1 MNICDFFNI
10 TKRENQQGCDLTVRT
25 YQVRSESL
33 DEKTRSI
40 EAVLVTEAT
49 TRVFDMAMLEIF
61 DEVLLMSGCRLPA
74 DNQMPLLDS
83 HDRSTVQ
90 SQLGS
95 VRELRIEGDKFVG
108 RKYYSSSPLSEHAWT
123 LTKEK
128 HLRDNSIGYR
138 VISAVIIEAG
148 EQQNVNGKLYTAG
161 SQYRVRVA
169 TEWVPKENSDCAV
182 AADETAK
189 NRSENFGKDKPME
202 KFKEWLQKRGLKYE
216 DQSAEKLVTLQ
227 AEFDAETRA
236 AVTAVKPAAKQDET
250 KTADTVANPAADDT
264 RTQPG
269 MADVARQAV
278 NTERKR
284 VTDIQALAG
293 SDVSDDVISRC
304 ISDGST
310 IEQSRAAVLDEIRKN
325 RPKVGSPAIHTG
337 GETMQRGLLEDALL
351 IRGRMETEILKDK
364 TAGSQRAEKA
374 HKYRDISLVDLC
386 RYALALDGQD
396 IPLGREDMLRA
407 AFSTMSLPIILGNV
421 ANKSL
426 LKGYNDVPATW
437 QTWCSRGEAAD
448 FKTMTRARLTATGKL
463 EKVGNDGEIK
473 HTGGA
478 TEEYEPYNIATYA
491 ELFGIT
497 RQNIINDDLSAFTRI
512 PQVKGRD
519 AALLITEL
527 VYTSLLANADMQD
540 GIDLF
545 HSSHSNLNTTA
556 ALAAATLAAAVVK
569 FEGQKDKG
577 KKRIAVKPRYLLVPP
592 ELRFAA
598 AALLESDVIMHTGWG
613 TGANTEAITPTKNV
627 LRNEG
632 LTLVSEA
639 SLSDSAFT
647 GYSPT
652 SWYLMGDPNVVD
664 TLEVAFLR
672 GKESPTIEQVDPGP
686 NYLGILFRIYHD
698 TGCKPIDWR
707 TMQKNTV

>member
-1 MNICDFFNI
+1 MNICDFFNL

-40 EAVLVTEAT
+40 EAVLTTEAPT
-49 TRVFDMAMLEIF
+49 LVLDMERWEFF

-74 DNQMPLLDS
+74 DGQMPLLDT

-95 VRELRIEGDKFVG
+95 VRELRTETDKLVG

-138 VISAVIIEAG
+138 VTSAVIIEAG
-148 EQQNVNGKLYTAG
+148 EQQEVGGKSYTAG
-161 SQYRVRVA
+161 PQRRFRVA
-169 TEWVPKENSDCAV
+169 TAWIPKENSDCAV

-189 NRSENFGKDKPME
+189 NRSENFRKDRPME
-202 KFKEWLQKRGLKYE
+202 KFKEWLQRKGLKYE
-216 DQSAEKLVTLQ
+216 DQSAEKLATLR
-227 AEFDAETRA
+227 AEFDVETRA
-236 AVTAVKPAAKQDET
+236 AVTADPAAKQDAP
-250 KTADTVANPAADDT
+250 KTAGPAADAT
-264 RTQPG
+264 RTQP
-269 MADVARQAV
+269 DIENIVRQGV
-278 NTERKR
+278 NAERER
-284 VTDIQALAG
+284 VSAIQTLAG
-293 SDVSDDVISRC
+293 EDVSSDVINRC

-310 IEQSRAAVLDEIRKN
+310 VDQARAAVLEEIRRS
-325 RPKVGSPAIHTG
+325 RPKVESPIVHTG
-337 GETMQRGLLEDALL
+337 GGEIQRGLLEDALL
-351 IRGRMETEILKDK
+351 LRGNMEMEILKDK
-364 TAGSQRAEKA
+364 IAGVQRAEKA
-374 HKYRDISLVDLC
+374 YKYRDVSLVDLC
-386 RYALALDGQD
+386 RYALALDGRD
-396 IPLGREDMLRA
+396 IPLGREEMLRS

-426 LKGYNDVPATW
+426 LKGYNDIPATW
-437 QTWCSRGEAAD
+437 RTWCSRGEAAD

-478 TEEYEPYNIATYA
+478 TEEYEQYNIATYA

-512 PQVKGRD
+512 PQAKGRD

-527 VYTSLLANADMQD
+527 VYSSLLANADMQD

-545 HSSHSNLNTTA
+545 HASHSNLNTTS
-556 ALAAATLAAAVVK
+556 ALAVGTLAAAVVK
-569 FEGQKDKG
+569 FELQKDKG
-577 KKRIAVKPRYLLVPP
+577 KKRIATRPRYLLVPP
-592 ELRFAA
+592 ELRFTAA
-598 AALLESDVIMHTGWG
+598 SLLESDVIMHTGWG

-639 SLSDSAFT
+639 SLSDSALT
-647 GYSPT
+647 GYSPS
-652 SWYLMGDPNVVD
+652 SWYLMGDPNIVD

-672 GKESPTIEQVDPGP
+672 GKESPVIEQVDPGP
-686 NYLGILFRIYHD
+686 NVLGILFRIYLD
-698 TGCKPIDWR
+698 VGCKPVDWR